1 MYTALPTIAACSP
14 LGLALP
20 KCGGHAHPGQRDAKP
35 HGGRGRHRALVGW
48 INVPLSSLAGSPFS
62 DYTVPAVLLT
72 AAVGGTALLA
82 AWLVH
87 LRMRLGIP
95 ASAIAGAAIIIF
107 EIVEWNVIGFAWLQ
121 AAYIGIGAAILG
133 LATWVRMADVLLH
146 MPENVHPR
154 AAR

>member
-1 MYTALPTIAACSP
+1 
-14 LGLALP
+14 
-20 KCGGHAHPGQRDAKP
+20 
-35 HGGRGRHRALVGW
+35 VGW

>member
-1 MYTALPTIAACSP
+1 MSRRPVYMLLFDLNLF
-14 LGLALP
+14 LGLTAVA
-20 KCGGHAHPGQRDAKP
+20 GGIAI
-35 HGGRGRHRALVGW
+35 LVGW